1 MRWPKWEMRARHF
14 DKKFRQSDEFS
25 QNLPAKNVQ
34 SFAKILK
41 KFFENKKDDCKKN
54 TDQRT
59 PDCDMLKNNSM
70 VSYDYSLQRCVL
82 EDRDADGSWTM
93 QWGIEDAT
101 ASHSQA
107 ETTRLPEELLKT
119 EVIKSYDE
127 AREVNELNVQDVK
140 LCFRFQKD
148 EAGRTTAD
156 IVKEFF
162 KPRPKYSDTLWARC
176 WWNGPRS
183 PPTSM
188 ACWMV
193 KRCPLEC
200 IPSDFCSKGINF
212 AYLQFTASHAC
223 VFRLL
228 YSELTSSKCCK
239 YRSAF

>member
-1 MRWPKWEMRARHF
+1 MKPLLPTYYRGLNNYQCYCEGSNRPVVREHRSPSARMRWPKWEMRARHF

-82 EDRDADGSWTM
+82 QDRDADGSWTM

-107 ETTRLPEELLKT
+107 ETTRLGAPEDRGHQVL
-119 EVIKSYDE
+119 
-127 AREVNELNVQDVK
+127 R
-140 LCFRFQKD
+140 R
-148 EAGRTTAD
+148 
-156 IVKEFF
+156 
-162 KPRPKYSDTLWARC
+162 
-176 WWNGPRS
+176 GP
-183 PPTSM
+183 
-188 ACWMV
+188 
-193 KRCPLEC
+193 
-200 IPSDFCSKGINF
+200 
-212 AYLQFTASHAC
+212 
-223 VFRLL
+223 
-228 YSELTSSKCCK
+228 
-239 YRSAF
+239 